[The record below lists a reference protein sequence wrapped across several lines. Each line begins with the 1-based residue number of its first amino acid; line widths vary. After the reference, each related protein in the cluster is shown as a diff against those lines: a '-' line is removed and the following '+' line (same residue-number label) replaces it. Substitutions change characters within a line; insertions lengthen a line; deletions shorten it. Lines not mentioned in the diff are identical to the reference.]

1 MPQFRADFDVKSTL
15 VLPRGSEPLVLAGD
29 SPKFRITIRNATE
42 DSSGHVPALDVQVV
56 SSSESI
62 ETAPSAFRSLLAEQL
77 DILSFATNCA
87 FLIEQCS
94 RVIEWEP
101 HQKTRAFKA
110 FQKFD
115 PLYPPDPVLDA
126 QSIRTAQILSDAE
139 PEGFVRSA
147 LRDFRLGI
155 VAAQLDDQFQH
166 FWLAIETI
174 AEGSKDTVRIPIP
187 CPVCNDPL
195 ICGHCNDTPL
205 RRPMARQ
212 AIKKLIGK
220 IVKDNPEAAYRRL
233 VTVRDQLM
241 HGRSFHS
248 IEAEGQPLSEI
259 VNEVGTIAWNAIFLS
274 MNKIK
279 ENLSFGF
286 RTGGFAGKELV
297 VGAIGRFEHL
307 QDTEHPDEDR
317 VPKVR
322 VDRIVRF
329 GGKPNQSSN
338 DG

>member
-1 MPQFRADFDVKSTL
+1 
-15 VLPRGSEPLVLAGD
+15 
-29 SPKFRITIRNATE
+29 
-42 DSSGHVPALDVQVV
+42 
-56 SSSESI
+56 
-62 ETAPSAFRSLLAEQL
+62 
-77 DILSFATNCA
+77 
-87 FLIEQCS
+87 
-94 RVIEWEP
+94 
-101 HQKTRAFKA
+101 
-110 FQKFD
+110 
-115 PLYPPDPVLDA
+115 
-126 QSIRTAQILSDAE
+126 
-139 PEGFVRSA
+139 
-147 LRDFRLGI
+147 
-155 VAAQLDDQFQH
+155 
-166 FWLAIETI
+166 
-174 AEGSKDTVRIPIP
+174 
-187 CPVCNDPL
+187 
-195 ICGHCNDTPL
+195 
-205 RRPMARQ
+205 MARQ

-248 IEAEGQPLSEI
+248 IEAEVGQPLSEI